1 MSLGKQLRYV
11 WRKLA
16 RSPLFTI
23 VAVVTLGT
31 GIGANTAIFSIVN
44 GVLLKPLPFEDPE
57 SLVGVWHKVPGLGY
71 DVVNQ
76 SPATYFSYREENRSF
91 EDVGLWD
98 NTSVSVTGLAEPE
111 RVAALLVTDG
121 LFPLLRVQ
129 PVLGRTLTAEDD
141 SPGSPETVILSHA
154 YWQRRFGGDPGAIGR
169 KLIVEGRPR
178 EILGVMPS
186 GLRFLRFEPDL
197 FLPFR
202 FDRSQ
207 VKMNDFS
214 YQGLARLKPGVTLE
228 QANADVARMIPL
240 AAHKFPRGLTLKQME
255 EARFGPN
262 VRPLKLDAV
271 GDIGKVLW
279 VLLGTVGMVLLI
291 AGANVANLFLVRAEG
306 RQQEL
311 AVRLAMGADRSRIA
325 RELLL
330 ESVTLGLIGGAAGL
344 LLAFVGIRLL
354 VAMGPESLPRLEEIA
369 IDPAVLFFTLVV
381 SLLVG
386 LFFGLVP
393 ALKYTRPQL
402 VSALKEGGRRSS
414 DGKERHRA
422 RSILVVSQVAL
433 ALVLLIGSGLM
444 IRSFQA
450 LRRVQPGFLRPEEV
464 LTLRIG
470 IPSAEIPDVEQ
481 TVRAHEQILRRIEQ
495 IPGVV
500 SVGLS
505 HSITMDGH
513 DSNDAVFVEEF
524 PTREG
529 QIPPIRRF
537 KWISERYFET
547 MGNPILA
554 GRAITWTDIYRHAPV
569 AVVTENIAREYWK
582 EPEAAL
588 GKRIK
593 QSLES
598 PWREIV
604 GVVGN
609 EHDDGVDQKAV
620 PTVYWPMLVEDFWGQ
635 KLFAQRRMAYA
646 IRTQRL
652 GTPTFLQE
660 VRQAVWSVNPNLP
673 LADVRTLEEILAQS
687 LARTS
692 FTLVILGIAAGVA
705 LLLGAVGIYGVISY
719 SVSQRTREIGI
730 RMALGARRGEVS
742 GLFLRHGLLLA
753 GIGVALGLGAAAG
766 LTRLMSALLYGVSP
780 LDPLTYG
787 AVAVGLAGVAL
798 LASYVPAR
806 RAMSVDPAEALRW
819 E

>member
-1 MSLGKQLRYV
+1 MSFLKQLRYV
-11 WRKLA
+11 WRRLA

-23 VAVVTLGT
+23 VAVVTLGA
-31 GIGANTAIFSIVN
+31 GIGATTGIFSVVN

-57 SLVGVWHKVPGLGY
+57 ILVGVWHKAPGLGF
-71 DVVNQ
+71 DLVNQ
-76 SPATYFSYREENRSF
+76 SPATYFTYREQNRSF

-98 NTSVSVTGLAEPE
+98 NTSVSVTGIAEPE
-111 RVAALLVTDG
+111 RVAALAVTDG

-129 PVLGRTLTAEDD
+129 PVLGRTFTAEDD

-154 YWQRRFGGDPGAIGR
+154 YWQRRFGGDRGAIGR
-169 KLIVEGRPR
+169 KLIVEARPR
-178 EILGVMPS
+178 EIVGVMPS
-186 GLRFLRFEPDL
+186 SFRFLRYAPDL

-207 VKMNDFS
+207 LKMVDFS
-214 YQGLARLKPGVTLE
+214 YQGIARLKPGATLE

-240 AAHKFPRGLTLKQME
+240 AATAFPGGMSVKELQ

-291 AGANVANLFLVRAEG
+291 ACANVANLFLVRAEG

-311 AVRLAMGADRSRIA
+311 AIRLALGGHRSRIA

-330 ESVTLGLIGGAAGL
+330 ESVTLGLIGGGAGL
-344 LLAFVGIRLL
+344 LLAFTGIRLL
-354 VAMGPESLPRLEEIA
+354 VAMGPESIPRLEEIA
-369 IDPAVLFFTLVV
+369 IDPAVLLFTLVV

-386 LFFGLVP
+386 LLFGLVP
-393 ALKYTRPQL
+393 ALKYTRSQL

-450 LRRVQPGFLRPEEV
+450 LRRVQPGFVRPEEV

-481 TVRAHEQILRRIEQ
+481 TVRAHERILRRIEE

-505 HSITMDGH
+505 QSITMDGY
-513 DSNDAVFVEEF
+513 DSNDVVHVEEL

-529 QIPPIRRF
+529 QLPPVRRF

-554 GRAITWTDIYRHAPV
+554 GRAITWTDVYRHAPV

-620 PTVYWPMLVEDFWGQ
+620 PTVYWPMLVEDFWGA
-635 KLFAQRRMAYA
+635 KLFTPRTMAYA

-652 GTPTFLQE
+652 GTPTFIEE

-730 RMALGARRGEVS
+730 RMALGAQQGQVS

-766 LTRLMSALLYGVSP
+766 LTRLMSALLFGVSP
-780 LDPLTYG
+780 LDPVTYG